1 MDFSQRNEP
10 KISAVIRGKSPCSS
24 MSYHEEGN
32 HLFVTSEADSRMRL
46 VDCQRGVSD
55 TPAIKFERDGVRLV
69 EAT

>member
-1 MDFSQRNEP
+1 MDFSQPKSP
-10 KISAVIRGKSPCSS
+10 KISAVIRGKNPCTS
-24 MSYHEEGN
+24 MCYHEDGN

>member
-1 MDFSQRNEP
+1 M
-10 KISAVIRGKSPCSS
+10 C
-24 MSYHEEGN
+24 YHEDGN